1 MTPRHRARAAWN
13 AVNLATPLGL
23 LVAAAG
29 GARVHRGP
37 RGLLIADGYHRLSL
51 PPAPAFTVGNVICLR
66 FPRERLLEDPRLL
79 AHEERHADQWA
90 ACLGLPMLPLYLAA
104 AGWSLLRTGDPASRN
119 AFERRAGLADGGYR
133 EHPVRSVRALLRR
146 SVR

>member
-1 MTPRHRARAAWN
+1 MTLRHTARAVWN
-13 AVNLATPLGL
+13 LVNLSTPLGL
-23 LVAAAG
+23 LVAVAG
-29 GARVHRGP
+29 GARPARGP
-37 RGLLIADGYHRLSL
+37 RGLLIADGYRRLPL

-66 FPRERLLEDPRLL
+66 FPREALLADPRLL

-90 ACLGLPMLPLYLAA
+90 CFLGLPMLPLYLAA

-119 AFERRAGLADGGYR
+119 AFERWAGLADGGYR
-133 EHPVRSVRALLRR
+133 DRPVRSVRALLRR